1 MASENQLC
9 GKGYELTLFLFTDI
23 LVVAKRKSNKTL
35 SISRS
40 PSTASL
46 AGAGT
51 LGHGQGLLQA
61 KVCQCLSCTFRPICC
76 DSILQTNLAIAGL
89 SIWLRYPATHEK
101 GSSFPLSKGNCSGE
115 ELMRRFCFEACFTG
129 GFDKLGLAC
138 MAGLHSSENG
148 HSGKYMRIVS
158 SILTLT

>member
-61 KVCQCLSCTFRPICC
+61 KVCQFLSCTFRPICC

-101 GSSFPLSKGNCSGE
+101 DSSFPLSKGNCSGE
-115 ELMRRFCFEACFTG
+115 ELERGLCLKIEACLTG
-129 GFDKLGLAC
+129 GLDELGLAF
-138 MAGLHSSENG
+138 AWQDYILPGIVTPENACA
-148 HSGKYMRIVS
+148 SYQAF
-158 SILTLT
+158 

>member
-61 KVCQCLSCTFRPICC
+61 KVCQFLSCTFRPICC

-101 GSSFPLSKGNCSGE
+101 DSSFPLSKGTSCSGE
-115 ELMRRFCFEACFTG
+115 ELVRRLCFEACLIG
-129 GFDKLGLAC
+129 GLQ
-138 MAGLHSSENG
+138 S
-148 HSGKYMRIVS
+148 RIV
-158 SILTLT
+158 TLNCTTFPRIITPKMHVEL